1 MQRQEFIEQ
10 FAELV
15 ARVKR
20 IERWMDQ
27 WPSRDRRVQALIANE
42 VRLNDASSAFH
53 AGFKA
58 GANMAAVIIWTLP
71 TADGSSGQFI
81 QTDGAGNLSFAS
93 QTDFQTQIDSLW
105 TSVNDH
111 WSETGNIWT
120 ETGNIWSSVNDL
132 WDEHNSH
139 THTEGE

>member
-1 MQRQEFIEQ
+1 MQKQEFIEQ

-42 VRLNDASSAFH
+42 VRLNDASSDFH

-58 GANMAAVIIWTLP
+58 GASMAAAMIWTLP
-71 TADGSSGQFI
+71 TADGSVGQFI

-93 QTDFQTQIDSLW
+93 PVDFQSQIDSLW
-105 TSVNDH
+105 TSVNNH
-111 WSETGNIWT
+111 WTETGNIWT
-120 ETGNIWSSVNDL
+120 ETGNIWTSVNDL
-132 WDEHNSH
+132 WDSHITH
-139 THTEGE
+139 THSE

>member
-58 GANMAAVIIWTLP
+58 GAGMAAAIIWTLP
-71 TADGSSGQFI
+71 TADGSSGQTLI
-81 QTDGAGNLSFAS
+81 THGNGALAFSSDLSNR
-93 QTDFQTQIDSLW
+93 IDNAYAGIADIR
-105 TSVNDH
+105 SVI
-111 WSETGNIWT
+111 GNI
-120 ETGNIWSSVNDL
+120 ESAIDGIRSRLNDL
-132 WDEHNSH
+132 EADSH
-139 THTEGE
+139 THSD